1 LVTAQTS
8 QEQVTHAQ
16 LVERTKAL
24 LPVIAERAQHAEDE
38 RRLPDATIDDI
49 AATGF
54 FRVMVPKRYG
64 GLELDVSAVTDVG
77 RLLGRACASTGWVI
91 PWLGWHNRFIA
102 MFPESVQ
109 DEIFSRGYG
118 LSAGSTTFTGEA
130 QPASGGYVVNGKWS
144 WGTGILHADWAN
156 VMALAPDKR
165 PVSILARKDE
175 LVVEDNWFTEGM
187 RATGSCDIKLKD
199 AFIPAD
205 RVIDG
210 ADLANGKAPGQLIN
224 TGPLYHCP
232 TRPIAC
238 LVATAAGIG
247 IAEGVIEDFRSRVE
261 GRELAYSGGKRQRD
275 QQSAHIRLASLTADV
290 HAAGMLFDAAVDH
303 VAKSCRGEIEISM
316 IQRAEVRLWAAHA
329 IQMSRR
335 AVAEVVAQSG
345 ARSHFMDDPL
355 QRAMRDLNTLS
366 GHVMFDY
373 DRAAELYGRVSLG
386 LELEPTALI

>member
-224 TGPLYHCP
+224 TGPLYH
-232 TRPIAC
+232 
-238 LVATAAGIG
+238 
-247 IAEGVIEDFRSRVE
+247 
-261 GRELAYSGGKRQRD
+261 
-275 QQSAHIRLASLTADV
+275 IRLASLTADV